1 MSDKPSRS
9 APATLPFLFTPV
21 VQTDASEQ
29 APNPLAQATTQQA
42 EVATELKGQFPES
55 VLSIEEY
62 AGETSVVVDSDH
74 IVEICDYLKK
84 EKNFN
89 YLADLGGIDRF
100 SDTERY
106 EIFYNLVS
114 IDGGRRIRIRT
125 RIEEETMSIKSMIGV
140 YPAANWNERECFD
153 MFGIRFEGHPDMRRM
168 FMPEDFEYHPLRK
181 EFPLLGVPGS
191 LPLPPQTPEADLTLD
206 PFAAA
211 HGSRP
216 VKSFEEEDVRS

>member
-1 MSDKPSRS
+1 MSDKLSHS

-21 VQTDASEQ
+21 VPTDADDQ
-29 APNPLAQATTQQA
+29 AGNPLSQKTTQQV
-42 EVATELKGQFPES
+42 EIATELKDKFPES

-62 AGETSVVVDSDH
+62 AGETSVLVDSDH
-74 IVEICDYLKK
+74 IVVICDFLKTK
-84 EKNFN
+84 KKFN
-89 YLADLGGIDRF
+89 YLADLGGLDRF
-100 SDTERY
+100 TDTERY

-114 IDGGRRIRIRT
+114 INDGRRIRVRT
-125 RIEEETMSIKSMIGV
+125 RIEEDKMSIDSLISV

-168 FMPEDFEYHPLRK
+168 FMPEDFDYHPLRK

-206 PFAAA
+206 PYAAA

-216 VKSFEEEDVRS
+216 VKSFEEEDARS